1 MSGDPIPPR
10 IPPRTPTKA
19 QPPAAPRAQTM
30 PASTPMPQPGAP
42 QEQISAK
49 AATYYRMT
57 RYVMVVLL
65 IGMGG
70 WFAYDGFIAWPAE
83 NQKIKEL
90 NKELEM
96 AKKEGNTKKFEEVN
110 ANKLTHATVHS
121 DSDIFLQKLL
131 TVGCPALALF
141 MLAWTLY
148 QSRGEYRLSGET
160 LSVPGHPP
168 IKLGEIT
175 EIDKALWDRKGIA
188 YVTYTTA
195 DGQSGRLRLD
205 DFIYERNGT
214 DEIFKRV
221 EAYVTGESAEHS
233 PGLAT

>member
-1 MSGDPIPPR
+1 MSGNPLPPR
-10 IPPRTPTKA
+10 IPPRVPPKA
-19 QPPAAPRAQTM
+19 QPTASRAEAAPAAPKAAATQ
-30 PASTPMPQPGAP
+30 STPSHLPQAAIP
-42 QEQISAK
+42 QEQVSAK

-65 IGMGG
+65 VAMGG
-70 WFAYDGFIAWPAE
+70 WFAYDGFIGWPAE

-148 QSRGEYRLSGET
+148 QSRGE
-160 LSVPGHPP
+160 
-168 IKLGEIT
+168 
-175 EIDKALWDRKGIA
+175 
-188 YVTYTTA
+188 
-195 DGQSGRLRLD
+195 
-205 DFIYERNGT
+205 
-214 DEIFKRV
+214 
-221 EAYVTGESAEHS
+221 
-233 PGLAT
+233 